1 MDKPQV
7 SWEEQEKKN
16 QKRGAITTVIVHAV
30 LLILFIFLGLT
41 SAFPP
46 PTEGILINFGT
57 METGRTA
64 EPSKVIEQVEEVAP
78 EKEVTP
84 PPTPVHEEVA
94 KEEVITQD
102 VVEAPAIKEETEP
115 EIIPEVEPE
124 EVVEKVKEVTP
135 VKEEAKEPVKEVIEE
150 PVKEEP
156 VVDPKA
162 LFTGKKADE
171 NDPSDEGITDKKGD
185 QGVETGDPSS
195 GNYKGD
201 MSFGLGNSG
210 VGWDLTGR
218 DLLSIPPIQDKSQET
233 GTVAIRIKVD
243 RNGKI
248 VFAQYTSKG
257 STTTDAYLISLAEK
271 AAREATFNADRNA
284 PEEQFG
290 TITFTFKLK

>member
-1 MDKPQV
+1 MDNSQPN
-7 SWEEQEKKN
+7 WEEREKQNRK
-16 QKRGAITTVIVHAV
+16 KGAITTGVVHLV

-41 SAFPP
+41 SAYPP

-64 EPSKVIEQVEEVAP
+64 EPSKVIEEVDEITPEKVVTPPPPETVEEVIQEDVVTQDIEETVAIEPEEEPEVAP
-78 EKEVTP
+78 EVEPDETEKVSEP
-84 PPTPVHEEVA
+84 EPVIEEA
-94 KEEVITQD
+94 EEPVED
-102 VVEAPAIKEETEP
+102 VVEEEP
-115 EIIPEVEPE
+115 EP
-124 EVVEKVKEVTP
+124 
-135 VKEEAKEPVKEVIEE
+135 
-150 PVKEEP
+150 EP

-162 LFTGKKADE
+162 LFSGQKSDE
-171 NDPSDEGITDKKGD
+171 NKPTDEGSTYEKGD

-195 GNYKGD
+195 NNYDGD
-201 MSFGLGNSG
+201 VSFGLGNSG

-233 GTVAIRIKVD
+233 GTVAVRIKVD

-248 VFAQYTSKG
+248 VFAKYTTKG

-271 AAREATFNADRNA
+271 AARDAKFNADRNA